1 MFLVIK
7 QGFLNGREKTSFGV
21 IIEDGDPDKEIEK
34 AEKKFLDA
42 GFVSIGD
49 HLLKNGSEYVKISVE
64 K

>member
-21 IIEDGDPDKEIEK
+21 MVENGNPDEEIKK
-34 AEKKFLDA
+34 AEKRFLDA
-42 GFVSIGD
+42 GFVSVGD
-49 HLLKNGSEYVKISVE
+49 HLLKNGDEYVKISVA